1 MPAQPSKP
9 NTIPLIEAKERV
21 AHALYADDWID
32 HLKQREE
39 WVLKHYRRYL
49 PLDLRP
55 QPMLPGDRIY
65 VSVGGGI
72 STELTP
78 SLREELA
85 HAVDRQEWMIEQ
97 YEKVEQWFDDRGF
110 DSEANKIDR
119 DRFESAFAKSFPNAA
134 PKVNSAKVWITVDI
148 KNMKA
153 EGELP
158 EGIRITTLA
167 KALEKRMAAA
177 VKAGHISHTVT
188 WQHIKN
194 ELPSWGL
201 WPLSKIK

>member
-1 MPAQPSKP
+1 MQPSKP

-21 AHALYADDWID
+21 AHALYGDDWID

-49 PLDLRP
+49 PLHLRP
-55 QPMLPGDRIY
+55 QPKPGSVEIH
-65 VSVGGGI
+65 VGGLGI